1 VSHPAMPA
9 TDLAHPSEDRP
20 LSIEEYKRLQEFPDD
35 WKIEGTLL
43 EQYKQVGNAVPVSLG
58 NAVGRLIKS
67 LLEGE
72 DIPQFPDFKYSRYK
86 ITDEEKWLQEFE
98 KNIGKVIPA

>member
-1 VSHPAMPA
+1 AMPA

-58 NAVGRLIKS
+58 YVVGNLIKM
-67 LLEGE
+67 LLDEE
-72 DIPQFPDFKYSRYK
+72 EIPQFPDFKYSRYK
-86 ITDEEKWLQEFE
+86 ITDEETWLRDFE
-98 KNIGKVIPA
+98 KNIAKFSPVQ